1 MTRLFDLKLAA
12 LAAGIVLPLT
22 MPALAQDAVDL
33 RMAIWS
39 ANDAHL
45 KLFNSIADDYKK
57 THPNV
62 SVKFDSLAFD
72 GYTTTLTTQI
82 AGGTAPDM
90 AWILET
96 TAPDFVSSGAL
107 LPLSTTCHR
116 ARCRCGHRMA
126 RSTPIRSR
134 PRPSPCSSTTI

>member
-1 MTRLFDLKLAA
+1 MTRLSNIKIAA
-12 LAAGIVLPLT
+12 LAAGMILPLT
-22 MPALAQDAVDL
+22 APALAQDVSL

-57 THPNV
+57 SHPNV

-82 AGGTAPDM
+82 AGGNAPDM

-107 LPLSTTCHR
+107 TPLKATFSGT
-116 ARCRCGHRMA
+116 ASYNLGDVSQSA
-126 RSTPIRSR
+126 LSLWSQNG
-134 PRPSPCSSTTI
+134 